1 MVPLV
6 PCMASRELG
15 VNRVTASVLIIDDSQ
30 MVRTQVANCL
40 KAVGYAV
47 LQARDGVEA
56 LDMLR
61 THPDTRLVVCD
72 VNMPRMN
79 GIEFLEGMKSNGVE
93 VPVVMLTTEAQPEQI
108 RKAKDLGAKGWL
120 HKPFK
125 PEHLVTAVKK
135 WVPLGG

>member
-1 MVPLV
+1 M
-6 PCMASRELG
+6 
-15 VNRVTASVLIIDDSQ
+15 TASVLIIDDSQ

-47 LQARDGVEA
+47 LQARDGLEGMEV
-56 LDMLR
+56 LQQ
-61 THPDTRLVVCD
+61 HSDTRLVVCD

-79 GIEFLEGMKSNGVE
+79 GIEFLEGLKANGFD
-93 VPVVMLTTEAQPEQI
+93 VPVVMLTTEAQPDQI

-135 WVPLGG
+135 WVPIGN

>member
-1 MVPLV
+1 M
-6 PCMASRELG
+6 
-15 VNRVTASVLIIDDSQ
+15 TASVLIIDDSQ

-56 LDMLR
+56 LEVLQG
-61 THPDTRLVVCD
+61 HADTRLVVCD

-79 GIEFLEGMKSNGVE
+79 GIEFLEGLKANGVE
-93 VPVVMLTTEAQPEQI
+93 IPVVMLTTEAQPDQI

-135 WVPLGG
+135 WVPLGD